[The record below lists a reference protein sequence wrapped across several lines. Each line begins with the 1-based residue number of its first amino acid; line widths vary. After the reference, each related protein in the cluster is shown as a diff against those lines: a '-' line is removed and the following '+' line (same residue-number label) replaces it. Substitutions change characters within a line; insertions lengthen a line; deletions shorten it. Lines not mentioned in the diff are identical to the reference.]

1 MKHFKNIFLVLSLAL
16 SATFMSSAYAQSSP
30 SASTPTVVKKKGD
43 QTITM
48 KVYGLC
54 DDCKNRIE
62 TAAMDAK
69 GVKKAE
75 WDIQSNTLVLIG
87 SAKMTK
93 ENVAAAVAK
102 AGYKSEVCEADP
114 LAYQKLPACCQYD
127 SGIEKH

>member
-1 MKHFKNIFLVLSLAL
+1 MKHLKNISLVLSLL
-16 SATFMSSAYAQSSP
+16 VSCVFISGAYAQSSQTT
-30 SASTPTVVKKKGD
+30 STPVVVKKKGE

-87 SAKMTK
+87 SQKMTK

-102 AGYKSEVCEADP
+102 AGYRSEVCEADP
-114 LAYQKLPACCQYD
+114 IAYQKLPACCQYD